1 MNAVL
6 PPIRSLGAE
15 LVVISPQLPGY
26 LVDLKAKLKLDFDIL
41 HDAGNRVAESFGI
54 ALQLPDELIEVYKK
68 IGVDLEKFNGD
79 TLWRLPVPS
88 RFVIDAGGIVRA
100 VEADPDYTIR
110 PEPDVTLEALRAL
123 GR

>member
-1 MNAVL
+1 M
-6 PPIRSLGAE
+6 
-15 LVVISPQLPGY
+15 VVISPQLPVY
-26 LVDLKAKLKLDFDIL
+26 LADLKAKLKLDFDIL
-41 HDAGNRVAESFGI
+41 HDAGNRVAGSFGI
-54 ALQLPDELIEVYKK
+54 AMQLLDELIEVYKK

-110 PEPDVTLEALRAL
+110 PEPDVTLEALSAL

>member
-1 MNAVL
+1 M
-6 PPIRSLGAE
+6 
-15 LVVISPQLPGY
+15 VVISPQLPVY
-26 LVDLKAKLKLDFDIL
+26 LADLKAKLKLDFDIL
-41 HDAGNRVAESFGI
+41 HDACNRVAGSFGI
-54 ALQLPDELIEVYKK
+54 AMQLPGELIEVYKK

-100 VEADPDYTIR
+100 VEADPDYTMR

>member
-1 MNAVL
+1 
-6 PPIRSLGAE
+6 
-15 LVVISPQLPGY
+15 
-26 LVDLKAKLKLDFDIL
+26 
-41 HDAGNRVAESFGI
+41 
-54 ALQLPDELIEVYKK
+54 
-68 IGVDLEKFNGD
+68 VDLEKFNGD
-79 TLWRLPVPS
+79 VLWRLPVPS